1 MAGSLGSFFPSKRV
15 ALFLERHGSWLW
27 WFHSFYGLLL
37 GGALVWLGTKN
48 YGYLRIALFH
58 VLFLWGATLFL
69 PSLERL
75 DRLSPQWRN
84 RLRLFINYVSRNFYQ
99 QLLYFSIPLYWGSTT
114 PGSPQIL
121 FILLVALTAVLA
133 TLDVVYDRYLSRRPL
148 LMALFF
154 SFTLF
159 VVLNLMLPLLWTI
172 PNRTALVIGCGAG
185 ILGFVTSL
193 WKTGFAPAEKVLFSL
208 GATFF
213 FLLLTRFGAVMVPP
227 APLRL
232 HQGHFGTTLSRRPLS
247 IPQPLNVL
255 PDRGRLF
262 FLGFIKAPLGLQE
275 KVRFLWRGDGVVLSR
290 SPLYTLQGGRKE
302 GFRLWSTL
310 RLPTFPLKRVDVEIL
325 TAGGQLLGRVSL
337 ESGRP

>member
-148 LMALFF
+148 
-154 SFTLF
+154 
-159 VVLNLMLPLLWTI
+159 
-172 PNRTALVIGCGAG
+172 
-185 ILGFVTSL
+185 
-193 WKTGFAPAEKVLFSL
+193 
-208 GATFF
+208 
-213 FLLLTRFGAVMVPP
+213 
-227 APLRL
+227 
-232 HQGHFGTTLSRRPLS
+232 S